1 MSSAAVAF
9 GRRLRDAREQ
19 RGVTL
24 DAVAESTKINI
35 ALLASLERG
44 DVSRWPRGIFRRAFL
59 REYASAIGLQPAPVL
74 SEFIR
79 LFPEEGDSH
88 APGAEPRAADGELRL
103 TLAVDDRVLNRA
115 VVLRLA
121 AAAIDVAVLIPFG
134 ALLAY
139 FISAGVWLTIGV
151 AGLTYYTLAT
161 AWLGQSA
168 ASWWLNAQRGG
179 ALKDVRRAAT
189 PRAAADRLQI
199 VSRRRGSVLRGP
211 GPIDTSIE
219 PVEDVPPAVAAGR

>member
-1 MSSAAVAF
+1 VSSAAVAF

-19 RGVTL
+19 KGVTL

-74 SEFIR
+74 SEFVR
-79 LFPEEGDSH
+79 LFPEDGESH
-88 APGAEPRAADGELRL
+88 ASAADGRGIDGELRL
-103 TLAVDDRVLNRA
+103 TLAVEDRVLNRA
-115 VVLRLA
+115 VLLRLA

-168 ASWWLNAQRGG
+168 ASWWLNAQRV
-179 ALKDVRRAAT
+179 AMKDARRAAV
-189 PRAAADRLQI
+189 PRTIAADRFQI
-199 VSRRRGSVLRGP
+199 VSRRQGTVLRGP
-211 GPIDTSIE
+211 SPIESTLESA
-219 PVEDVPPAVAAGR
+219 EDVPPAAAASR